1 MNLIKKRLIRKA
13 STYFVTATGEKE
25 EVKNTQLLS
34 MLNDG
39 RNAIEVLEDCE
50 VYETIDEVTG
60 LFNSCYHVDINR
72 FEGQKHE
79 NLWTGY
85 VATYIVADI
94 QNGEYDIVNE

>member
-1 MNLIKKRLIRKA
+1 MNLIKKRLVRKA
-13 STYFVTATGEKE
+13 STYFVTASGEKE
-25 EVKNTQLLS
+25 EVKDTQLLS

-39 RNAIEVLEDCE
+39 RNAINVLEDCE

-60 LFNSCYHVDINR
+60 LLDECYRVAINR
-72 FEGQKHE
+72 FEGQKYE
-79 NLWTGY
+79 NLWIGY

>member
-1 MNLIKKRLIRKA
+1 MNLTKKRLIRKA
-13 STYFVTATGEKE
+13 STYFVDASGEKE
-25 EVKNTQLLS
+25 KVKNTQLLS

-39 RNAIEVLEDCE
+39 RNTIEVLEDCE
-50 VYETIDEVTG
+50 EYDTIDEVTG
-60 LFNSCYHVDINR
+60 LFNNCYRVDINR

-94 QNGEYDIVNE
+94 VNGEYDIVNE